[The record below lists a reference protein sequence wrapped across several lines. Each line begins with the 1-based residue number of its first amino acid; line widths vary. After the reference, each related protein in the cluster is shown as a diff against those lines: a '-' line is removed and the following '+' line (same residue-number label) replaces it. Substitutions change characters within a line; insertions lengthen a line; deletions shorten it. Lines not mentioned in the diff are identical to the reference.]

1 MGFFS
6 WKTQDTGKSICNVH
20 SRKKPFTVS
29 MHDDKGNVWTESAY
43 DGYGVFGGMDFYEL
57 LAKMN
62 GKETREEGISIAF
75 SIPAQPY
82 MTPNLT
88 ESPKWTWR
96 NEEPESCR
104 DQGFFY
110 PDDDYDDEDDW
121 EDENF

>member
-6 WKTQDTGKSICNVH
+6 WKTQDTGRSICNVH
-20 SRKKPFTVS
+20 SRKKPFIVC
-29 MHDDKGNVWTESAY
+29 MHDNKGNVWTESAY

-62 GKETREEGISIAF
+62 GKETREEGIRIAY
-75 SIPAQPY
+75 SIPPQPY
-82 MTPNLT
+82 LTPNLT

-96 NEEPESCR
+96 NEAPRSCR

-110 PDDDYDDEDDW
+110 DEDDWDDEDDW
-121 EDENF
+121 EDEDL

>member
-6 WKTQDTGKSICNVH
+6 WKTQDTGRSICNVY
-20 SRKKPFTVS
+20 SRKKPFTVY
-29 MHDDKGNVWTESAY
+29 MHDNNGNVWTESAY

-75 SIPAQPY
+75 SIPAQPHL
-82 MTPNLT
+82 TPNLT
-88 ESPKWTWR
+88 ESRKWTWR
-96 NEEPESCR
+96 NEEPKSCR

-110 PDDDYDDEDDW
+110 DEDDWDDEDDW
-121 EDENF
+121 EDEDL

>member
-6 WKTQDTGKSICNVH
+6 WKTQDTGRSICNVH
-20 SRKKPFTVS
+20 SRKKTFKVH
-29 MHDDKGNVWTESAY
+29 MHDNNGNVWTESEY

-82 MTPNLT
+82 LKPNLT